1 VDHDR
6 IEGGEHRWQ
15 TLGMVGNTLL
25 LLVAHTVE
33 LEDDDGE
40 IIRITSRPGA
50 RTARRRHVMKKHVK
64 RVGSGKPLT
73 ARQHREI
80 AALST
85 KPDSTIN
92 YSDIPRLPERFWKNA
107 VRNPFYRP
115 VKRQVTVRLDSD
127 VIAWLRRQGKGYQ
140 TRLNHLLRSAMMQDV
155 GASNGKR

>member
-1 VDHDR
+1 
-6 IEGGEHRWQ
+6 
-15 TLGMVGNTLL
+15 
-25 LLVAHTVE
+25 
-33 LEDDDGE
+33 
-40 IIRITSRPGA
+40 
-50 RTARRRHVMKKHVK
+50 MKKHVK

-73 ARQHREI
+73 ARQSKEI
-80 AALST
+80 AALAA

-92 YSDIPRLPERFWKNA
+92 YSDIPALPESFWKNA

-140 TRLNHLLRSAMMQDV
+140 TRLNELLRSAMMLDV